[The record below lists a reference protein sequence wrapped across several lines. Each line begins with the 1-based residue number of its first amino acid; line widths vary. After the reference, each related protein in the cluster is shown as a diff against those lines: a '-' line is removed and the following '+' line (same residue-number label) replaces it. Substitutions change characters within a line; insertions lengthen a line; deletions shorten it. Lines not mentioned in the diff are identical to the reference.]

1 MARLNLSKLG
11 NTPFQQLLGH
21 NKTILNAWTML
32 EDTLFT
38 SSTFTTELKEE
49 IRRTLAFLNGCSY
62 CMAKGMPSHYHT
74 DTRTSIAV
82 SFAKTVCKNNYNIED
97 SVFHSIKR
105 EFTSEEIS
113 ELCAFICFISACQN
127 FSVLLNLTPSCSIKK
142 I

>member
-82 SFAKTVCKNNYNIED
+82 SFAKQYAKIIIILKI
-97 SVFHSIKR
+97 VF
-105 EFTSEEIS
+105 FTLLNENLPQKKFRNCVPSYA
-113 ELCAFICFISACQN
+113 L
-127 FSVLLNLTPSCSIKK
+127 SVLVKTLVFYSILLQVVL
-142 I
+142 